1 MWRKKTI
8 VETIKDSIMPS
19 KKDLDVITED
29 TIVDTSLIEDIDSL
43 GDAQPEWTED
53 ALEWVDIEAC
63 IPMIPTSLSTED
75 KARLEELNSYTY
87 INSTDEDI
95 ISERDKLILLQ
106 KSIQIKKLIE
116 DEYNYSKVN
125 NLLKEVACL
134 FYLES
139 K

>member
-1 MWRKKTI
+1 
-8 VETIKDSIMPS
+8 
-19 KKDLDVITED
+19 
-29 TIVDTSLIEDIDSL
+29 
-43 GDAQPEWTED
+43 
-53 ALEWVDIEAC
+53 
-63 IPMIPTSLSTED
+63 MIPTSLSTED